1 MQHIPVLHDV
11 VFAFEAEDAFGAGV
25 GFGAGFEQLVP
36 ADGFG
41 ADEMLFEIRMN
52 GSGGLGGAGVHGDG
66 PGAAFVFAGG
76 EEREYTEVPSL
87 ALLNN
92 LCSFSKSKWKFW
104 LILG

>member
-41 ADEMLFEIRMN
+41 ADEVLLKIGMDRP
-52 GSGGLGGAGVHGDG
+52 GGLNGARVYRDG
-66 PGAAFVFAGG
+66 PGAAFVFTDREKGNQAEKGIGG
-76 EEREYTEVPSL
+76 TDETSQA
-87 ALLNN
+87 ALL
-92 LCSFSKSKWKFW
+92 
-104 LILG
+104 

>member
-1 MQHIPVLHDV
+1 LPPSLLQ
-11 VFAFEAEDAFGAGV
+11 EAG
-25 GFGAGFEQLVP
+25 P
-36 ADGFG
+36 SADSFG
-41 ADEMLFEIRMN
+41 ADEVVFEIGMDR
-52 GSGGLGGAGVHGDG
+52 SGGLNCPRVHGDG